1 MTADSLL
8 TGSSVLIPFEEYNE
22 LIDLRK
28 ENKELKKKLDKLDR
42 ENYGLK
48 TTVRNLRATI
58 EKQYGY
64 HTYAN

>member
-8 TGSSVLIPFEEYNE
+8 DENKMIIPIEEYRE
-22 LIDLRK
+22 LIRLRK
-28 ENKELKKKLDKLDR
+28 EVEHLKR